1 MSFPKRNRGKAI
13 QTPWFSEI
21 PEEWETKPIKA
32 ALTAVSRPVGDSW
45 SDTTLLSLTQSGII
59 PRDIESGKGKFPT
72 DFSSYQHVKPDDLI
86 FCLFDIDETP
96 RAVGLSKLDGMV
108 TGAYSVFEANKG
120 NSPGYLSYFFH
131 WIDDGKLLRPYYT
144 GLRKV
149 VRPQTFGAINI
160 PLPPFSEQGQ
170 IANFLDRETAKI
182 DALIAEQQRLIELLQ
197 EKRQAVISH
206 AVTKGLNPNAPM
218 KDSGVE
224 WLGEVPEHWEVKP
237 MRYTHT
243 KKSGGTPSKSE
254 ERYWLG
260 GEIPWAS
267 SKDLKQEK
275 IDDTIDHI
283 TDAAVS
289 EGAAELRPAGMVLI
303 CVRGM
308 ILAHTLPVS
317 ISTVP
322 MSINQDLKA
331 LIPCEGVSV
340 EYLAAMLRGASK
352 EILARVDEA
361 AHGTKVLRMNDFDS
375 FVVAIP
381 PLEEQEEIIQFINQ
395 ELDAIAALQAS
406 SIKSTHLLIERR
418 SALISAAVTGQI
430 DVRGLATEEE
440 VA

>member
-59 PRDIESGKGKFPT
+59 PRNIESGKGKFPT

-131 WIDDGKLLRPYYT
+131 WIDDGKLLRPFYT

-197 EKRQAVISH
+197 EKRQVVISH

-224 WLGEVPEHWEVKP
+224 GLGEVPEHWEVTPLMRLTQPTRPIMYGIVLPGPDVGEGVPILKGGNVKP
-237 MRYTHT
+237 SRLCLECMARTTPEIEAPFARARLRAGDLVYGIRGSIGDCEIVPIELEGCNITQDVARIAPLINLCSEWLRYAMLSHPVAEGLACG
-243 KKSGGTPSKSE
+243 S
-254 ERYWLG
+254 LG
-260 GEIPWAS
+260 AAVKGINIF
-267 SKDLKQEK
+267 DLKRARIPVPPSDEMRHIADFLNSEVSRLLSLSSSAK
-275 IDDTIDHI
+275 TTINL
-283 TDAAVS
+283 
-289 EGAAELRPAGMVLI
+289 LR
-303 CVRGM
+303 
-308 ILAHTLPVS
+308 
-317 ISTVP
+317 
-322 MSINQDLKA
+322 
-331 LIPCEGVSV
+331 
-340 EYLAAMLRGASK
+340 
-352 EILARVDEA
+352 
-361 AHGTKVLRMNDFDS
+361 
-375 FVVAIP
+375 
-381 PLEEQEEIIQFINQ
+381 
-395 ELDAIAALQAS
+395 
-406 SIKSTHLLIERR
+406 ERR
-418 SALISAAVTGQI
+418 SAIISAAVTGQI
-430 DVRGLATEEE
+430 DVRGLVPEAAEQ
-440 VA
+440 